1 MGNNDSDGSEG
12 QSPDED
18 KRSDAD
24 TPPGIA
30 FASADDATRY
40 RALVARSRALEAEH
54 TAIQGEQAAILR
66 RAHWSLDGVL
76 ERDG

>member
-24 TPPGIA
+24 TPVL
-30 FASADDATRY
+30 AS
-40 RALVARSRALEAEH
+40 
-54 TAIQGEQAAILR
+54 
-66 RAHWSLDGVL
+66 
-76 ERDG
+76 